1 MSFVSK
7 LPEESRHQYEAI
19 AAGWR
24 AEFEPSGYQETRL
37 VDILIQNDWLLQQND
52 QRLLEAEAALCNGS
66 GDEEDIENK
75 QRRKAAAERSF
86 YRAWNAL
93 LGLRKELMRYEL
105 MMSKKDQELAKLRSK
120 LEKQDESQEP
130 QAKARSEKKSAAA
143 AQHETKAQRLFQGQN
158 APKKQ
163 RKIQVLEQ
171 WVEVEVE
178 DGVTKTTLLPSNEEL
193 IEVGKTMDPPPEY
206 VYRRFHFQN
215 GVPEEYAWAGG
226 TADIRERGGAGV
238 QRMLVDTWL
247 DVIER
252 EKERGDGHIGPCG
265 GNLPRPKERGGCDC
279 EVCTKNAA
287 ILEGRA

>member
-1 MSFVSK
+1 MSFLCK
-7 LPEESRHQYEAI
+7 LPDESRQRYETI

-24 AEFEPSGYQETRL
+24 TEFEPEGYQETRL
-37 VDILIQNDWLLQQND
+37 VDILIQNDWLLQQNE

-66 GDEEDIENK
+66 GNEEDIENK

-93 LGLRKELMRYEL
+93 QGLRKELMRNEWIVA
-105 MMSKKDQELAKLRSK
+105 KQEREIARLQAK
-120 LEKQDESQEP
+120 LEKQGESQPP
-130 QAKARSEKKSAAA
+130 QAKARSEKKNAPAV
-143 AQHETKAQRLFQGQN
+143 QHETKAQRLFQGQN

-178 DGVTKTTLLPSNEEL
+178 EGVAKTTLLPSNEEL

-215 GVPEEYAWAGG
+215 GVPEEYVWAGG

-287 ILEGRA
+287 ILEGRV

>member
-1 MSFVSK
+1 MSFLSQ
-7 LPEESRHQYEAI
+7 LPDEHRQRFEAI

-24 AEFEPSGYQETRL
+24 AEFVPEGYQETRL
-37 VDILIQNDWLLQQND
+37 VDILIQNDWLLQQSE

-66 GDEEDIENK
+66 GDGQDIEGK
-75 QRRKAAAERSF
+75 QRQKAGAERSF

-93 LGLRKELMRYEL
+93 QGLRKELMQYEL
-105 MMSKKDQELAKLRSK
+105 KLAKAEREIARLQAK
-120 LEKQDESQEP
+120 LGKQDESQEP
-130 QAKARSEKKSAAA
+130 QGKARTEKKKAAA
-143 AQHETKAQRLFQGQN
+143 VQHETKAQRLFHGQN
-158 APKKQ
+158 APKKL

-171 WVEVEVE
+171 WVEVDVE
-178 DGVTKTTLLPSNEEL
+178 DGMTKTTLLPSNEEL

-206 VYRRFHFQN
+206 VYRRFHFLN
-215 GVPEEYAWAGG
+215 GVPQEYAWAGG

-287 ILEGRA
+287 ILERGV

>member
-1 MSFVSK
+1 MAK
-7 LPEESRHQYEAI
+7 LQAENEA
-19 AAGWR
+19 
-24 AEFEPSGYQETRL
+24 
-37 VDILIQNDWLLQQND
+37 
-52 QRLLEAEAALCNGS
+52 
-66 GDEEDIENK
+66 
-75 QRRKAAAERSF
+75 
-86 YRAWNAL
+86 
-93 LGLRKELMRYEL
+93 LRKER
-105 MMSKKDQELAKLRSK
+105 
-120 LEKQDESQEP
+120 ESLEP
-130 QAKARSEKKSAAA
+130 QAKGRPEKKKKNTPAVP
-143 AQHETKAQRLFQGQN
+143 HGTKAQQLFQGQN

-163 RKIQVLEQ
+163 RKIQALEQ
-171 WVEVEVE
+171 WVEIEVE

-193 IEVGKTMDPPPEY
+193 IELGKTMDPPPEY

-226 TADIRERGGAGV
+226 TAEIRERGGAGV

>member
-1 MSFVSK
+1 MLAKMEHK
-7 LPEESRHQYEAI
+7 LFQSEQENTRL
-19 AAGWR
+19 R
-24 AEFEPSGYQETRL
+24 AE
-37 VDILIQNDWLLQQND
+37 NDV
-52 QRLLEAEAALCNGS
+52 
-66 GDEEDIENK
+66 
-75 QRRKAAAERSF
+75 
-86 YRAWNAL
+86 
-93 LGLRKELMRYEL
+93 LRKG
-105 MMSKKDQELAKLRSK
+105 QESH
-120 LEKQDESQEP
+120 EP
-130 QAKARSEKKSAAA
+130 QAKTRAEKKKNTPAL
-143 AQHETKAQRLFQGQN
+143 QNETKAQRLFQGQN

-178 DGVTKTTLLPSNEEL
+178 EGVTKTTLLPSNEEL

-206 VYRRFHFQN
+206 VYRRFHFLN
-215 GVPEEYAWAGG
+215 GVPQEYAWAGG
-226 TADIRERGGAGV
+226 TAEIRERGGAGV

-287 ILEGRA
+287 ILEGRV

>member
-1 MSFVSK
+1 MLVRKAGMSFAS
-7 LPEESRHQYEAI
+7 
-19 AAGWR
+19 
-24 AEFEPSGYQETRL
+24 
-37 VDILIQNDWLLQQND
+37 N
-52 QRLLEAEAALCNGS
+52 
-66 GDEEDIENK
+66 
-75 QRRKAAAERSF
+75 

-93 LGLRKELMRYEL
+93 QGLRKELMRNQWL
-105 MMSKKDQELAKLRSK
+105 LVKQEREITKLHSQ
-120 LEKQDESQEP
+120 LEKQGVSQEP
-130 QAKARSEKKSAAA
+130 PAKARAAKKSAAA
-143 AQHETKAQRLFQGQN
+143 GQNETKAQRLFQGQN

-178 DGVTKTTLLPSNEEL
+178 NGVTKTTLLPSNEEL

-206 VYRRFHFQN
+206 VYRRFHFLN
-215 GVPEEYAWAGG
+215 GVPEEYGWAGG
-226 TADIRERGGAGV
+226 TAEIRERGGAGV

-287 ILEGRA
+287 ILEGKG